1 MNSEEHDD
9 LWHLLGK
16 ARQPTVSPFFS
27 RNVLR
32 EVRNLR
38 QEQPGFF
45 AWMRRHWQL
54 TAIST
59 CAALMATGTFLK
71 SPTSDH
77 SAVEDRQQLL
87 AMAVTVSESPDYHV
101 IAHLDELLDSE
112 ESSIWLDGNTY

>member
-27 RNVLR
+27 RNVIR

-45 AWMRRHWQL
+45 AWLRSHWQL
-54 TAIST
+54 TAIGT
-59 CAALMATGTFLK
+59 CAALMLAGTFLK
-71 SPTSDH
+71 STTSERSVVD
-77 SAVEDRQQLL
+77 DQQQLI
-87 AMAVTVSESPDYHV
+87 AMAATVSESPDYHV

>member
-27 RNVLR
+27 RNVMR

-45 AWMRRHWQL
+45 AWIRRHWQL
-54 TAIST
+54 TAIGT
-59 CAALMATGTFLK
+59 CAALMLAGTFLK
-71 SPTSDH
+71 SSTSER
-77 SAVEDRQQLL
+77 AVVDEQQQLL
-87 AMAVTVSESPDYHV
+87 VMAVTVSESPDYHV